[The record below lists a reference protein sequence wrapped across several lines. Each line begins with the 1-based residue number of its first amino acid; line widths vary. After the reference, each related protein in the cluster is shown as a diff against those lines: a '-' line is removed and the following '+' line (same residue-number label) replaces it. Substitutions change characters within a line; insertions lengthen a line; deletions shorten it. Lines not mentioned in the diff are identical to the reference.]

1 MRGRALG
8 AGGGWGVTPE
18 RRKIVAASV
27 ATATAVVLTIAKTA
41 VGLATGSLAVMAA
54 AVDSLMDVAC
64 SGLNAYFLRI
74 AADPPDAEH
83 AYGHGKAE
91 ALSGVIQAVII
102 AMGGL
107 WLVGR
112 GVSHL
117 VSPEAITS
125 PEMGVAVAAGALVV
139 SLVLVAYLRHEARAT
154 RSLALRADAFHYV
167 TDIATN
173 VVAGLAL
180 VLYRVVGWRWLD
192 PVASIVIAVYIVV
205 SAGGILRDAGD
216 ELLDRGLPRE
226 AEDEVKS
233 LLRGFAPE
241 VRGYRAFR
249 SRRAGGTTFLEFRL
263 LVDKAASFER
273 SHEITEA
280 AIRRIRERHGPHT
293 EVMIDTD
300 PV

>member
-1 MRGRALG
+1 MRQ
-8 AGGGWGVTPE
+8 E
-18 RRKIVAASV
+18 QRKILVATVAA
-27 ATATAVVLTIAKTA
+27 ATALALTVAKATVAVL
-41 VGLATGSLAVMAA
+41 TGSLAVLAA

-74 AADPPDAEH
+74 AASPPDAEH

-102 AMGGL
+102 AMTGV

-112 GVSHL
+112 GIWRL
-117 VSPEAITS
+117 ARPERITS
-125 PEMGVAVAAGALVV
+125 PEAGVVVSAASLVV
-139 SLVLVAYLRHEARAT
+139 SLALVAFLRREARRT

-167 TDIATN
+167 TDVATN

-180 VLYRVVGWRWLD
+180 LGYKLLGWLALD
-192 PVASIVIAVYIVV
+192 PVASILIALYIIW
-205 SAGGILRDAGD
+205 SALEILRDAAQ

-226 AEDEVKS
+226 VEDEVKGM
-233 LLRGFAPE
+233 LHGFAPE

-249 SRRAGGTTFLEFRL
+249 SRRAGGTSFVEFRML
-263 LVDKAASFER
+263 LDRGASFER
-273 SHEITEA
+273 SHEIAEA
-280 AIRRIRERHGPHT
+280 AIKRIRERHGEHT
-293 EVMIDTD
+293 EIMIDTD